1 MILFID
7 KCTIEKLIVNEGR
20 VVQVEECNEAEDEKK
35 YGINANFI

>member
-1 MILFID
+1 LID
-7 KCTIEKLIVNEGR
+7 KCTKEKLIINVGR